1 MYYGDEYEE
10 FGPYADQA
18 EMMNDFDDMD
28 EFIDDDDAFIDEYLS
43 AYGGSSIHEFGED
56 DLDDLDDDDFG
67 LDDDDDDD
75 DDDEFGAIGL
85 ATIALIAAGSAAGAG
100 GTVAAIQIARRN
112 KRYSNNVGKY
122 IKNRQKF
129 ASTGKKK
136 YERRARRQFARLIK
150 LWPKIKNKQGL
161 SSPINVRKSTTDL
174 IEGRPLPGQQGQGLS
189 QIQQQ
194 QVQQA
199 AATSNY
205 ARRQAEQQPDWM
217 AQTQPVPF
225 RRRRMGPPP
234 GRRGFPPGRRG
245 FPPGRGMGPRRGLV
259 PQSQVPQIAMGGTY
273 GAEMTNTG
281 KAAVLLGVFAAGVLA
296 SGPIMDVIDDF
307 RR

>member
-18 EMMNDFDDMD
+18 EIMNDFDDMD
-28 EFIDDDDAFIDEYLS
+28 EFIEDDDAFIDEYLS
-43 AYGGSSIHEFGED
+43 AYGGSSIHEFGD
-56 DLDDLDDDDFG
+56 DDLDDDDFG

-75 DDDEFGAIGL
+75 DDDEFGLLGL
-85 ATIALIAAGSAAGAG
+85 SAATVALIAAGSAAGAG
-100 GTVAAIQIARRN
+100 GTAAAIQIARRN

-136 YERRARRQFARLIK
+136 FERRARRQFARLVK

-161 SSPINVRKSTTDL
+161 SSPINVRKSTTAL

-205 ARRQAEQQPDWM
+205 ARRMAQQQPDWM
-217 AQTQPVPF
+217 AQTQAVPF

-234 GRRGFPPGRRG
+234 GRRGLPPGRRG
-245 FPPGRGMGPRRGLV
+245 FPPGRRMGPRRGLV
-259 PQSQVPQIAMGGTY
+259 PQSQVPQF

>member
-28 EFIDDDDAFIDEYLS
+28 EFIEDDDAFVDDYLS

-56 DLDDLDDDDFG
+56 DLDDLDDDDDFG

-75 DDDEFGAIGL
+75 DDDDEFGIVLTAT
-85 ATIALIAAGSAAGAG
+85 TIALIAAGGAAAAGG
-100 GTVAAIQIARRN
+100 STAAIRIARRN

-161 SSPINVRKSTTDL
+161 SSPINVRKSTTAL

-205 ARRQAEQQPDWM
+205 ARRQAEQPDWM

-234 GRRGFPPGRRG
+234 RRRMGPPPGRRG
-245 FPPGRGMGPRRGLV
+245 FAPGRGMGPRRGLV
-259 PQSQVPQIAMGGTY
+259 PQSQVPQF